1 MIKCK
6 ECGIEYPKSRKIYHE
21 YQECKGYCG
30 LDDPGEDTIYARDLW
45 KQEINDE
52 SNICKNDEEY
62 AKQLQEEYNE
72 ENNLGIRDSVF
83 AKRLQ
88 EELNNECDFEES
100 KFEIGE
106 LYIPS
111 SNNNN
116 NRNNNINNNI
126 NRNNNRKIN
135 NNNNRLNNNNLNI
148 PRNLN
153 RQNNQRNFSPPLR
166 NQVFSNSN
174 RNNRNIR
181 NPIFFPFFRPI
192 NIPHLRNNDN
202 DNEEIS
208 ENEIRQNPRIIHL
221 QGLGEL
227 TMLVAVLE
235 LLNGQRDHPVSKE
248 LLSDLPEIPI
258 QNVNKLESDKKRCNI
273 CFEDYNNGDY
283 VLVLPC
289 LHIYHTNCIK
299 EWFNSNNTC
308 PLCKSEITESK
319 VYGEGGRN
327 ATPGMI

>member
-1 MIKCK
+1 MFSKLLGRCDTRCAVASPVMQDSMDSGVQFISNV
-6 ECGIEYPKSRKIYHE
+6 KSLEK
-21 YQECKGYCG
+21 
-30 LDDPGEDTIYARDLW
+30 
-45 KQEINDE
+45 
-52 SNICKNDEEY
+52 
-62 AKQLQEEYNE
+62 
-72 ENNLGIRDSVF
+72 
-83 AKRLQ
+83 
-88 EELNNECDFEES
+88 
-100 KFEIGE
+100 
-106 LYIPS
+106 
-111 SNNNN
+111 
-116 NRNNNINNNI
+116 
-126 NRNNNRKIN
+126 
-135 NNNNRLNNNNLNI
+135 
-148 PRNLN
+148 
-153 RQNNQRNFSPPLR
+153 
-166 NQVFSNSN
+166 
-174 RNNRNIR
+174 
-181 NPIFFPFFRPI
+181 
-192 NIPHLRNNDN
+192 
-202 DNEEIS
+202 IS

-227 TMLVAVLE
+227 AMLVALLE

-327 ATPGMI
+327 ATPGMIQFF